1 MRAVQGGLFAVLLFL
16 LLFPT
21 SAIAGDD
28 PEVSVDLV
36 LASDEITAGET
47 LQVGAVVKNTGTEG
61 RFVLVEAFL
70 APVDEPIGIPPTS
83 RWERFVWLVLHKIT
97 SDCEFIHVPAG
108 ETRVARLDIEVHP
121 RMHGTFDV
129 VGRATSPK
137 GTAVDRSPLLVK
149 ITAPPSNGGVLV
161 HGRLYRFGPFR
172 LLVTDDGHIYEP
184 KGDRADFMFEILDDL
199 YPAPDGVTVLGGIL
213 PNTVGGFGVE
223 LEVDLFR
230 FDRDPGTPIGYRW
243 RTLSRGASSQ
253 AYSGPKEEI
262 VRSKS
267 RLREVMTALGAELTG
282 KKPKFRKEMVAVVTV
297 PGTTM
302 TRIRVGRVYEK
313 DGVLQVHY
321 QVVNAGPGY
330 AKVDA
335 FAQPY
340 HIVALP
346 RFNGDVRF
354 IRHDISIRTDAY
366 RTGVLDV
373 ARPLDLI
380 TAKPDARK
388 LVKSVEKSAVAN
400 VKSVDAK

>member
-1 MRAVQGGLFAVLLFL
+1 MRAVQGGLFVALVLLVIV
-16 LLFPT
+16 PT
-21 SAIAGDD
+21 SAHAGKD
-28 PEVSVDLV
+28 PGVAIDLV
-36 LASDEITAGET
+36 LASPEIDAGET
-47 LQVGAVVKNTGTEG
+47 LEVGAVVKNTGTEG
-61 RFVLVEAFL
+61 RFVIVEAFL
-70 APVDEPIGIPPTS
+70 ASVDEPIGTPPAD
-83 RWERFVWLVLHKIT
+83 RWERFVWLMLKKI
-97 SDCEFIHVPAG
+97 SADCELLFVPPG
-108 ETRVARLDIEVHP
+108 ETRTAILGVEVHP

-129 VGRATSPK
+129 VGRATTPK
-137 GTAVDRSPLLVK
+137 GTAVDRTPILSK
-149 ITAPPSNGGVLV
+149 ITAPPSGGGVLV
-161 HGRLYRFGPFR
+161 RGDLYRFGPYR

-184 KGDRADFMFEILDDL
+184 RGDEADHAFEILDDL

-346 RFNGDVRF
+346 RFKGEIRF

-373 ARPLDLI
+373 SRSLDLI
-380 TAKPDARK
+380 SAKPNAKK
-388 LVKSVEKSAVAN
+388 LTRAVEKAAVAN